1 MALKEGQHELRGR
14 VVDLTNLDRVLFPEH
29 GITKGDLV
37 DYYERVAPVM
47 APYVVQRP
55 VALKR
60 FPEGVDGEGF
70 FQKNASAHFPGWLG
84 RVAIPRRE
92 GGTTDNV
99 VVSEPAALPY
109 LADQGT
115 IEIHAWLARED
126 APERL
131 DQVVFDLDPP
141 GEDTEAARR
150 ATRRVG
156 DLLDELGLAT
166 LLKTSG
172 SAGYHVHVR
181 VDRDTDV
188 DVHRFAADAATLLTR
203 RHPEELTDEHRK
215 RARGGRV
222 LVDYFRN
229 RFGQTVVAPYS
240 VRARPGA
247 PVSTPVEWAELP
259 RVDPQHHT
267 ISSIFRRLGQR
278 EDPWAGAWEAADDLE
293 EARAHLDRLLQQ
305 SS

>member
-1 MALKEGQHELRGR
+1 MTLKEGQHELRGR
-14 VVDLTNLDRVLFPEH
+14 TVELTNLDRVLFPGQ

-37 DYYERVAPVM
+37 DYYERVAPAM
-47 APYVVQRP
+47 APYLLQRP

-60 FPEGVDGEGF
+60 FPEGIDGEGF
-70 FQKNASAHFPGWLG
+70 FQKNASAHFPEWLG
-84 RVAIPRRE
+84 RVAIPRRD

-115 IEIHAWLARED
+115 IELHTWLARAD

-141 GEDTEAARR
+141 GEDTGAARR

-181 VDRDTDV
+181 VDRDTAV

-222 LVDYFRN
+222 LVDHFRN

-247 PVSTPVEWAELP
+247 PVSAPIDWAELP

-267 ISSIFRRLGQR
+267 MSTIFRRLGQR
-278 EDPWAGAWEAADDLE
+278 EDPWAGAWEAADDLV
-293 EARAHLDRLLQQ
+293 EARAHLDRLLGQ